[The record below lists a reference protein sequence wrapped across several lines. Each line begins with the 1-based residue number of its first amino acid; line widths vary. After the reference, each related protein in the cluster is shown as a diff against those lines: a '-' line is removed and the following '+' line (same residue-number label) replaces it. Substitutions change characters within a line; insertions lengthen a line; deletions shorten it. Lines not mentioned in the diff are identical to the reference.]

1 MARNY
6 SIGTKREQHL
16 KENIRQ
22 DDIYQELL
30 YDPRRLKRN
39 GKRKRIKSTI
49 SLTENTFNKLGEFV
63 ALYKGGFKSAFIELA
78 LEFAFIVFS
87 NDIKSDEGKK
97 LIQSVV
103 KRIRRINKNNAS
115 RSIRIS
121 ENIRLLSDSILYS
134 RYVDLEKEYM
144 DGVRK
149 KIVEVRVA
157 KRTHIDEMP
166 DEIITISDILE
177 RDEF

>member
-1 MARNY
+1 
-6 SIGTKREQHL
+6 
-16 KENIRQ
+16 
-22 DDIYQELL
+22 
-30 YDPRRLKRN
+30 
-39 GKRKRIKSTI
+39 
-49 SLTENTFNKLGEFV
+49 
-63 ALYKGGFKSAFIELA
+63 
-78 LEFAFIVFS
+78 
-87 NDIKSDEGKK
+87 
-97 LIQSVV
+97 VV